1 MNQRTDTATKIARL
15 AALVICIPLLGGC
28 VGAAVVGAGA
38 GALMI
43 ADRRTSEVYIADQ
56 GLELRA
62 NSRISEKYGD
72 KVHVNATSYN
82 RMMLLTGE
90 VPTAEIKADV
100 EKIATGVTDVKSIS
114 NELAIAGPSSFG
126 GAATIPTSPPR
137 SRRVSSMP
145 TSSPPNHVKVV
156 TEAGVVFLLGI
167 VTQAEADAAVEIART
182 TGGVQ
187 KVVRVFEIISPEQAK
202 ADNKPAPAPKE
213 AKPADS
219 KAAPRSRQA
228 PHWRVFAAGLRGQ
241 DCRSRRPGRRV
252 ARAAAAAGVHQ
263 RLLRHP
269 ASRPCHLSGAGPQP
283 GCRADRRRQF
293 RCSVRRLGKGDDRP
307 VNPLADRMALLAA
320 LECVSAGD
328 LVRRGH
334 AAARILDCRPDILVK
349 GGDWPVEKIVGYR
362 EVMGWGGSVH
372 SIPFIHQRST
382 TALMEKIAA
391 LRANR

>member
-100 EKIATGVTDVKSIS
+100 EKIATGVTDVKSVA
-114 NELAIAGPSSFG
+114 NELAIAAPSSFG
-126 GAATIPTSPPR
+126 TRSNDSYITSKVKAR
-137 SRRVSSMP
+137 FIDAGKFSAHV
-145 TSSPPNHVKVV
+145 VKVV

-182 TGGVQ
+182 TGGVL
-187 KVVRVFEIISPEQAK
+187 KVVRVFEIISPEK
-202 ADNKPAPAPKE
+202 AAAMNRTATSAPKETKPAP
-213 AKPADS
+213 
-219 KAAPRSRQA
+219 
-228 PHWRVFAAGLRGQ
+228 
-241 DCRSRRPGRRV
+241 
-252 ARAAAAAGVHQ
+252 
-263 RLLRHP
+263 
-269 ASRPCHLSGAGPQP
+269 
-283 GCRADRRRQF
+283 
-293 RCSVRRLGKGDDRP
+293 GK
-307 VNPLADRMALLAA
+307 
-320 LECVSAGD
+320 
-328 LVRRGH
+328 
-334 AAARILDCRPDILVK
+334 
-349 GGDWPVEKIVGYR
+349 
-362 EVMGWGGSVH
+362 
-372 SIPFIHQRST
+372 
-382 TALMEKIAA
+382 
-391 LRANR
+391 